1 MDINELIWYQRQF
14 MGVTARF
21 PKNKKMGRSPIPSS
35 MRALQASFTGFNKYV
50 INVKTLQFCFY
61 FFWSSNIIKRAIY
74 YIASSFTFRILG
86 IFLVFVDVTLI
97 IAEQLEPESSFY
109 TLLGYHS
116 FALAIAFFFL
126 FDILLRVYVEGRQ
139 KYFSNW
145 LNSLNVVIVVVT
157 LPIDIMFV
165 FFHLD
170 KNILEAIPRMFS
182 CPLRLTILIRL
193 FHLTYQKRHL
203 EILTRRMVSENKR
216 RYMKDGFDLDLT
228 YVTDRIIAMSFP
240 SSGKQSF
247 YRNPLKEVVR
257 FLETKH
263 GNHYQ
268 VYNLCSERAYH
279 PKHFNY
285 RVNRI
290 MIDDHNVPSLR
301 EMLVFCME
309 VKKWL
314 AEDNENIVAVHC
326 KGGKGRTGTMI
337 CAYLLAGE
345 IFLTA
350 EESLFY
356 FGERRTD
363 KTTST
368 KFQGVETPSQSRYV
382 TYFESVKYN
391 HNLTLPPRVT
401 LTIKQF
407 IIYSIHGVGK
417 GNGSD
422 LKIQIIMEKKVVFFC
437 SSSKNCKI
445 YHDAEADKVIIKLQ
459 SCPHLQ
465 DDVKVKFLS
474 SSNIPTYYDKCAFF
488 FWFHTSFIQNNR
500 LYLSRND
507 LDNPHK
513 PKTWKV
519 YRPEFA
525 VEVYFDNQSVKA

>member
-1 MDINELIWYQRQF
+1 MRL
-14 MGVTARF
+14 A
-21 PKNKKMGRSPIPSS
+21 PSLWS
-35 MRALQASFTGFNKYV
+35 RALSVAAIGVWGFSAARILGFNKYV
-50 INVKTLQFCFY
+50 INVKTLQFYFY
-61 FFWSSNIIKRAIY
+61 FFWSSTIIKRAVY
-74 YIASSFTFRILG
+74 YIASSFTFRIFG
-86 IFLVFVDVTLI
+86 IFLVFVDVSLLV
-97 IAEQLEPESSFY
+97 AEELTPEASFY

-116 FALAIAFFFL
+116 ISLAIAFFFL
-126 FDILLRVYVEGRQ
+126 FDVLFRVYVEGRQ
-139 KYFSNW
+139 HYFSNW
-145 LNSLNVVIVVVT
+145 LNSLNATIVVMI
-157 LPIDIMFV
+157 LPIDIISMLFD
-165 FFHLD
+165 FD
-170 KNILEAIPRMFS
+170 DIEDIPRFFLY
-182 CPLRLTILIRL
+182 PLRFIILVRL
-193 FHLTYQKRHL
+193 FHLAYQKRQL
-203 EILTRRMVSENKR
+203 ETLTRRMVSGNKR
-216 RYMKDGFDLDLT
+216 RYTKDGFDLDLT
-228 YVTDRIIAMSFP
+228 YVTDRVIAMSFP

-247 YRNPLKEVVR
+247 YRNPMKEVVR

-263 GNHYQ
+263 RYHYQ

-279 PKHFNY
+279 PKNFNY
-285 RVNRI
+285 RVRRI

-301 EMLVFCME
+301 EMLEFCIE

-314 AEDNENIVAVHC
+314 AEDDENIVVVHC

-337 CAYLLAGE
+337 CAYLLASKM
-345 IFLTA
+345 FLTA

-363 KTTST
+363 KTTSA

-382 TYFESVKYN
+382 VYFESMINDY
-391 HNLTLPPRVT
+391 NLTLPPIVT
-401 LTIKQF
+401 LMIKQF

-422 LKIQIIMEKKVVFFC
+422 LKLQIIMEKKVVFSC

-445 YHDAEADKVIIKLQ
+445 YHDAETDRVIIKLQ
-459 SCPHLQ
+459 SCPPLY
-465 DDVKVKFLS
+465 DDVKVKFLTP
-474 SSNIPTYYDKCAFF
+474 NIPTYYDNCAFF

-525 VEVYFDNQSVKA
+525 VEVYFDNQSIKA